1 MTGRMQRIW
10 VWALG
15 VVAAL
20 AAATFLFLWTQ
31 HFFAPV
37 PLRQFEESRLLHQ
50 VITLRS
56 YAERESLA
64 GFLPPTD
71 AVVSLREEFV
81 QRALD
86 LSLPIRQEFKHGQY
100 EAVLDSA
107 VVRMED
113 GSASV
118 ELTGHG
124 RKRG

>member
-1 MTGRMQRIW
+1 VHRVSVW
-10 VWALG
+10 VVS

-20 AAATFLFLWTQ
+20 AAATFLFFWAH

-71 AVVSLREEFV
+71 AVIALVRAKLAPDGLTRETE
-81 QRALD
+81 R
-86 LSLPIRQEFKHGQY
+86 S
-100 EAVLDSA
+100 S
-107 VVRMED
+107 
-113 GSASV
+113 
-118 ELTGHG
+118 
-124 RKRG
+124 